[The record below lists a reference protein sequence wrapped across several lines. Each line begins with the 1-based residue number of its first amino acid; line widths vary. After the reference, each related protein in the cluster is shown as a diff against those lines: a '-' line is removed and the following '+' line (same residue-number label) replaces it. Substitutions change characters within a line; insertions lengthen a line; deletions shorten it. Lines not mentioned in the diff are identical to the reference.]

1 MLIIPRRAG
10 ESFFVGDDVEVTVLS
25 MEGGEARIGITAPR
39 DSHPITRK
47 EHKHPNHPPQ
57 MIAKSCGV
65 TQNSR
70 LTGTILSLKE
80 QGFGFIYSPGIID
93 QRGQALDVFLHAS
106 NVTSGFDNID
116 EGDEVTFTIEYTPKG
131 LVARNISLA
140 SKKTEPSV

>member
-39 DSHPITRK
+39 DSHPIIRK
-47 EHKHPNHPPQ
+47 EHKHPNHTTPV
-57 MIAKSCGV
+57 IAKSSGV
-65 TQNSR
+65 TQNSL

-80 QGFGFIYSPGIID
+80 QGFGFIYSPSIVD

-106 NVTSGFDNID
+106 NVTGGFDNID
-116 EGDEVTFTIEYTPKG
+116 EGDEVTFTIEYTRKG
-131 LVARNISLA
+131 PVARNIALA
-140 SKKTEPSV
+140 AKKKEPCV